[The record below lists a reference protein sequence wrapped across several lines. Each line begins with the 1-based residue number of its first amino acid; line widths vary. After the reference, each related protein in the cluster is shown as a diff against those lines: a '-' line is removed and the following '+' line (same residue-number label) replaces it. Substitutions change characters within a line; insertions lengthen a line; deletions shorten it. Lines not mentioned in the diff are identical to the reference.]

1 MPNIRLL
8 NSISERGLDRFP
20 NDYIIG
26 TDVQEPDAILV
37 RSHDMYD
44 YKLEQSVLA
53 VARAGVGVNNIPHD
67 RLAHSGTVVFST
79 PGANA
84 NAVKELVIASL
95 FLVARKLVPS
105 ILWTNNLRGP
115 DIEER
120 IEANKKQFV
129 GSELA
134 GKKIGIIGLGA
145 IGAELANALHA
156 LGMTVV
162 GYDPFMSVESAWR
175 VSNQIE
181 RSTQIDELLGSCDY
195 VTLHLPLLD
204 GTRGMI
210 DSALFA
216 KMRPGLTLL
225 NFSRGE
231 LVDEPALGDALR
243 SGRLGMYV
251 TDFPNSFVLSLP
263 RVIPLPHIGASTV
276 EAEENCAVM
285 AVEQLKEFIE
295 TGNIRR
301 SVNFPDVA
309 LAFTGKR
316 RITVAHQ
323 NIPNMV
329 GQIAGALAKS
339 GINIANM
346 INGSKGSV
354 AYTIIDIDNHAD
366 EMIDLSAIEEIAGVL
381 RTRLI

>member
-1 MPNIRLL
+1 M
-8 NSISERGLDRFP
+8 
-20 NDYIIG
+20 
-26 TDVQEPDAILV
+26 
-37 RSHDMYD
+37 
-44 YKLEQSVLA
+44 
-53 VARAGVGVNNIPHD
+53 
-67 RLAHSGTVVFST
+67 
-79 PGANA
+79 
-84 NAVKELVIASL
+84 
-95 FLVARKLVPS
+95 
-105 ILWTNNLRGP
+105 
-115 DIEER
+115 
-120 IEANKKQFV
+120 
-129 GSELA
+129 
-134 GKKIGIIGLGA
+134 
-145 IGAELANALHA
+145 
-156 LGMTVV
+156 
-162 GYDPFMSVESAWR
+162 
-175 VSNQIE
+175 
-181 RSTQIDELLGSCDY
+181 
-195 VTLHLPLLD
+195 
-204 GTRGMI
+204 
-210 DSALFA
+210 
-216 KMRPGLTLL
+216 
-225 NFSRGE
+225 
-231 LVDEPALGDALR
+231 
-243 SGRLGMYV
+243 
-251 TDFPNSFVLSLP
+251 
-263 RVIPLPHIGASTV
+263 IPLPHIGASTV